1 MPPRVTPFNVSTE
14 CRLFRFLRK
23 QRFRLCCTLPAA
35 ALFLSSKPLWEQ
47 HRLRSDQ
54 MKKSTAFNS
63 GDRDGHAKGPPLLT
77 HLP

>member
-1 MPPRVTPFNVSTE
+1 MPPRVTPFTVSTE
-14 CRLFRFLRK
+14 CRLFHFLRK

-35 ALFLSSKPLWEQ
+35 ALFLSSKPLRE

-54 MKKSTAFNS
+54 MMKSRAFKM
-63 GDRDGHAKGPPLLT
+63 GDRGGHATVPPLLT